1 MENAAFWERMYAAN
15 IGRMIGA
22 CHRYVNDLALA
33 EDLAHEAFLK
43 AMERSDTYRATGRF
57 EAWLMRITVNHA
69 IQHLRQSMD
78 TVPIVEEET
87 PDVAPEE
94 TSIWETDFTQEEL
107 LEAVQQL
114 PVPQRTVFNLYAIDN
129 QSHAYI
135 ADLLNI
141 SIASSK
147 ETLYRARKRLRQLLT
162 QMAHEKEKRKK
173 GVFVM
178 ILLFLLQ
185 HSEAARTDRMFRN
198 GLASL
203 TYAPAKP
210 LTTTQIRQAAAEAP
224 SSAGVFVAA
233 HRAALTTAA
242 IAGVAG
248 GVCIW
253 QIARTSLDNSPL
265 QEPIVPTE
273 SPVCLPAD
281 TIAENSLPSASNSTT
296 LENVVPYTIVES
308 SLQTEPG
315 STTKPS
321 EATVPVKQQ
330 ESATKPQ
337 IIVVTKEI
345 VVNDTVVV
353 RDTAIVKDTVYLMQ
367 KP

>member
-1 MENAAFWERMYAAN
+1 MDNAAFWERMYAAN
-15 IGRMIGA
+15 IGRMIGL
-22 CHRYVNDLALA
+22 CYRYVNDLALA

-43 AMERSDTYRATGRF
+43 AMERSDTYRATGNF

-69 IQHLRQSMD
+69 IQHLRESIN
-78 TVPIVEEET
+78 TVTIVEEET
-87 PDVAPEE
+87 PDVTAEE
-94 TSIWETDFTQEEL
+94 VPIWEMDFTQEEL
-107 LEAVQQL
+107 LAAVQQL
-114 PVPQRTVFNLYAIDN
+114 PVRPRTVFNLYAIDN

-141 SIASSK
+141 SIANSK
-147 ETLYRARKRLRQLLT
+147 ELLFRARKRLRQMLT
-162 QMAHEKEKRKK
+162 QMAEEKEKRKK

-198 GLASL
+198 GLSSL
-203 TYAPAKP
+203 TCAPAKP
-210 LTTTQIRQAAAEAP
+210 LSTTQIRQAAAEAP
-224 SSAGVFVAA
+224 SSVGVFVAA
-233 HRAALTTAA
+233 HRVALTTAT

-248 GVCIW
+248 GICAW
-253 QIARTSLDNSPL
+253 QVVRTTLNDSPL
-265 QEPIVPTE
+265 PEPT
-273 SPVCLPAD
+273 SPVETPVSVPVDSLAAD
-281 TIAENSLPSASNSTT
+281 EIPVEVPPVATT
-296 LENVVPYTIVES
+296 
-308 SLQTEPG
+308 
-315 STTKPS
+315 PS
-321 EATVPVKQQ
+321 ERSEVK
-330 ESATKPQ
+330 SKPE

>member
-1 MENAAFWERMYAAN
+1 MENAAFWDRMYAAN
-15 IGRMIGA
+15 INRMIGL
-22 CHRYVNDLALA
+22 CHRYVDDLALA

-43 AMERSDTYRATGRF
+43 AMERTDTYRATGNF

-87 PDVAPEE
+87 PDVDTEE
-94 TSIWETDFTQEEL
+94 ASIWEMDFSQEEL

-114 PVPQRTVFNLYAIDN
+114 PIPQRTVFNLYAIDG
-129 QSHAYI
+129 QSHAHI

-162 QMAHEKEKRKK
+162 QMAHEKEKHKK

-185 HSEAARTDRMFRN
+185 HSEAARTDRLFRG
-198 GLASL
+198 GLSSL
-203 TYAPAKP
+203 AYAPSKP
-210 LTTTQIRQAAAEAP
+210 LTNTQILQAAAEAP
-224 SSAGVFVAA
+224 SSPGVFVAT
-233 HRAALTTAA
+233 HRAALATAT
-242 IAGVAG
+242 IAGVVG

-253 QIARTSLDNSPL
+253 QVARTALESSPL
-265 QEPIVPTE
+265 QEPITPTE
-273 SPVCLPAD
+273 SPVSLPAD
-281 TIAENSLPSASNSTT
+281 TIS
-296 LENVVPYTIVES
+296 ES
-308 SLQTEPG
+308 GLQTAPDI
-315 STTKPS
+315 TTAEAETTTPSKALKSESKP
-321 EATVPVKQQ
+321 K
-330 ESATKPQ
+330 

-345 VVNDTVVV
+345 VVNDTVFV

>member
-1 MENAAFWERMYAAN
+1 MENTAFWERMYAAN

-43 AMERSDTYRATGRF
+43 AMERADTYRATGHF

-69 IQHLRQSMD
+69 IQHLRESID
-78 TVPIVEEET
+78 TVTIVEEET
-87 PDVAPEE
+87 PNITAEDAP
-94 TSIWETDFTQEEL
+94 IWEMDFTQEEL
-107 LEAVQQL
+107 LAAVQQL
-114 PVPQRTVFNLYAIDN
+114 PVRPRTVFNLYAIDN
-129 QSHAYI
+129 QSHACI

-141 SIASSK
+141 SIANSK
-147 ETLYRARKRLRQLLT
+147 ELLFRARKRLRQLLT
-162 QMAHEKEKRKK
+162 QMAEEKEKRKK

-198 GLASL
+198 GLSSL
-203 TYAPAKP
+203 TYTPAKP
-210 LTTTQIRQAAAEAP
+210 LSTTQIRQAAAEAP
-224 SSAGVFVAA
+224 SSVGVFVAA
-233 HRAALTTAA
+233 HRVALTTAT

-248 GVCIW
+248 GICAW
-253 QIARTSLDNSPL
+253 QVVRTTLNDSSLPEPTSP
-265 QEPIVPTE
+265 VE
-273 SPVCLPAD
+273 SPVSIPAD
-281 TIAENSLPSASNSTT
+281 SA
-296 LENVVPYTIVES
+296 VV
-308 SLQTEPG
+308 TEIPVKEPE
-315 STTKPS
+315 TATPS
-321 EATVPVKQQ
+321 ERPEAKSKS
-330 ESATKPQ
+330 E

-353 RDTAIVKDTVYLMQ
+353 RDTAIVKDTVFLMQ

>member
-15 IGRMIGA
+15 IGRMIGL

-43 AMERSDTYRATGRF
+43 AMERSDTYRATGNF

-69 IQHLRQSMD
+69 IQHLRESID
-78 TVPIVEEET
+78 TVTIVEEET
-87 PDVAPEE
+87 PDVTTEE
-94 TSIWETDFTQEEL
+94 VPIWEMDFTQEEL
-107 LEAVQQL
+107 LAAVQQL
-114 PVPQRTVFNLYAIDN
+114 PVRLRTVFNLYAIDN

-141 SIASSK
+141 SIANSK
-147 ETLYRARKRLRQLLT
+147 ELLFRARKRLRQLLT
-162 QMAHEKEKRKK
+162 QMAEEKEKRKK

-185 HSEAARTDRMFRN
+185 HSEAARTDRMFRD
-198 GLASL
+198 GLSSL

-210 LTTTQIRQAAAEAP
+210 LSTTQIRQTAAKAP

-233 HRAALTTAA
+233 HRVALTTATVA
-242 IAGVAG
+242 TVAG
-248 GVCIW
+248 GIFAW
-253 QIARTSLDNSPL
+253 QIARNTVNNSPL
-265 QEPIVPTE
+265 PEPIQPTE
-273 SPVCLPAD
+273 IPAAASADSTLVSVEARETSEKELVTDSKNSKTQNSP
-281 TIAENSLPSASNSTT
+281 TT
-296 LENVVPYTIVES
+296 
-308 SLQTEPG
+308 
-315 STTKPS
+315 
-321 EATVPVKQQ
+321 
-330 ESATKPQ
+330 
-337 IIVVTKEI
+337 IVVTKEI
-345 VVNDTVVV
+345 YVSETVVL

>member
-15 IGRMIGA
+15 IGRMIGL

-43 AMERSDTYRATGRF
+43 AMERADTYRATGRF

-69 IQHLRQSMD
+69 IQHLRQGMA
-78 TVPIVEEET
+78 TVPFVDEET
-87 PDVAPEE
+87 PDVPMEE
-94 TSIWETDFTQEEL
+94 ASIWETDFTQEEL
-107 LEAVQQL
+107 LKTVQQL
-114 PVPQRTVFNLYAIDN
+114 PIPQRTVFNLYAIDG

-162 QMAHEKEKRKK
+162 QMAQEKEKRKK

-198 GLASL
+198 RLASL
-203 TYAPAKP
+203 AYAPAKP
-210 LTTTQIRQAAAEAP
+210 LTTTKIRQAAAEAP

-248 GVCIW
+248 GVCAW

-265 QEPIVPTE
+265 QKPVAPAE
-273 SPVCLPAD
+273 SSVSLPAD
-281 TIAENSLPSASNSTT
+281 TIAENSLQSASNSTT

-345 VVNDTVVV
+345 VVNDTVIV

>member
-15 IGRMIGA
+15 IGRMIGL

-43 AMERSDTYRATGRF
+43 AMERADTYRATGNF
-57 EAWLMRITVNHA
+57 EAWLMRITANHA
-69 IQHLRQSMD
+69 IQHLRQSLD
-78 TVPIVEEET
+78 TVPFVDEET
-87 PDVAPEE
+87 PDVVTEE
-94 TSIWETDFTQEEL
+94 ASIWEMDFTQEEL

-129 QSHAYI
+129 QPHAYI

-162 QMAHEKEKRKK
+162 QMAQEKEKRKK

-185 HSEAARTDRMFRN
+185 HSEAARTDRLFRN
-198 GLASL
+198 GLSSL

-224 SSAGVFVAA
+224 SSPGVFMATHRVALA
-233 HRAALTTAA
+233 TAT
-242 IAGVAG
+242 IAGVVG

-253 QIARTSLDNSPL
+253 QVARTSLDDSSL

-273 SPVCLPAD
+273 SPVSLPAD
-281 TIAENSLPSASNSTT
+281 TIS
-296 LENVVPYTIVES
+296 ES
-308 SLQTEPG
+308 SLQTEYSSPFEVSE
-315 STTKPS
+315 ST
-321 EATVPVKQQ
+321 ATLPQQ
-330 ESATKPQ
+330 EAKTKSQ

>member
-15 IGRMIGA
+15 IGRMIGL

-43 AMERSDTYRATGRF
+43 AMERADTYRATGNF

-69 IQHLRQSMD
+69 IQHLRQGMA
-78 TVPIVEEET
+78 TVPFVDEET
-87 PDVAPEE
+87 PDVPMEE
-94 TSIWETDFTQEEL
+94 ASIWETDFTQEEL
-107 LEAVQQL
+107 LKTVQQL
-114 PVPQRTVFNLYAIDN
+114 PIPQRTVFNLYAIDG

-162 QMAHEKEKRKK
+162 QMAQEKEKRKK

-203 TYAPAKP
+203 TYTPSKP

-224 SSAGVFVAA
+224 SSPGVFVAA

-242 IAGVAG
+242 IAGIAG

-253 QIARTSLDNSPL
+253 QVCSTALDNNPL
-265 QEPIVPTE
+265 QEPVAPAE
-273 SPVCLPAD
+273 SPIRLSAD
-281 TIAENSLPSASNSTT
+281 TTSKNG
-296 LENVVPYTIVES
+296 
-308 SLQTEPG
+308 LQAEPG
-315 STTKPS
+315 LTTKPS
-321 EATVPVKQQ
+321 EAIAPVKHH
-330 ESATKPQ
+330 ESETKPQ

>member
-15 IGRMIGA
+15 IGRMIGL

-43 AMERSDTYRATGRF
+43 AMERADTYRATGNF
-57 EAWLMRITVNHA
+57 EAWLMRITANHA
-69 IQHLRQSMD
+69 IQHLRKSLD
-78 TVPIVEEET
+78 TVPFVDEET
-87 PDVAPEE
+87 PDVVTEE
-94 TSIWETDFTQEEL
+94 ASIWEMDFTQEEL

-114 PVPQRTVFNLYAIDN
+114 PVPQRTVFNLYAIDG

-147 ETLYRARKRLRQLLT
+147 ETLYRARKRLRELLT
-162 QMAHEKEKRKK
+162 QIAQEKEKRKK

-185 HSEAARTDRMFRN
+185 HSEAARTDRLFRN
-198 GLASL
+198 GLSWL
-203 TYAPAKP
+203 EYAPAKP
-210 LTTTQIRQAAAEAP
+210 LSTSQIRQAAAEAP
-224 SSAGVFVAA
+224 SSPGVFVAT
-233 HRAALTTAA
+233 HRAVLATAT
-242 IAGVAG
+242 IAGVVG

-253 QIARTSLDNSPL
+253 QVARTALDNSPL
-265 QEPIVPTE
+265 QETVSPTE
-273 SPVCLPAD
+273 SSVCLPAD
-281 TIAENSLPSASNSTT
+281 SIADSSSQTVSNLPIA
-296 LENVVPYTIVES
+296 
-308 SLQTEPG
+308 
-315 STTKPS
+315 PS
-321 EATVPVKQQ
+321 ETTATMQKEVKC
-330 ESATKPQ
+330 KPQ

-345 VVNDTVVV
+345 LVNDTVVV

>member
-78 TVPIVEEET
+78 TVPFVEEET

-94 TSIWETDFTQEEL
+94 TSIWEMDFTQEEL

-114 PVPQRTVFNLYAIDN
+114 PVPQRTVFNLCVIDN

-198 GLASL
+198 GLSSL
-203 TYAPAKP
+203 TYAPSKP

-224 SSAGVFVAA
+224 SSPGVFVAT
-233 HRAALTTAA
+233 HRAALATAT
-242 IAGVAG
+242 IAGIVG
-248 GVCIW
+248 GVCLW
-253 QIARTSLDNSPL
+253 QVCCTALDNNPL
-265 QEPIVPTE
+265 QEPVTPAE
-273 SPVCLPAD
+273 SSVSFPAD
-281 TIAENSLPSASNSTT
+281 TIAENSLQAEPS
-296 LENVVPYTIVES
+296 
-308 SLQTEPG
+308 
-315 STTKPS
+315 STTKSS
-321 EATVPVKQQ
+321 EATAPVKQQ

>member
-43 AMERSDTYRATGRF
+43 AMERADTYRATGNF

-87 PDVAPEE
+87 PDVATEE
-94 TSIWETDFTQEEL
+94 PSIWETDFTQEEL

-114 PVPQRTVFNLYAIDN
+114 PVQQRTVFNLYAIDG
-129 QSHAYI
+129 QSHAHI

-147 ETLYRARKRLRQLLT
+147 ETLYRARKRLRHLLT
-162 QMAHEKEKRKK
+162 QMAQEKEKRKK

-198 GLASL
+198 GLSSL
-203 TYAPAKP
+203 TYAPSNP

-253 QIARTSLDNSPL
+253 QVGRTALDNNPL
-265 QEPIVPTE
+265 QEPAAPAE
-273 SPVCLPAD
+273 SSVSLPAD
-281 TIAENSLPSASNSTT
+281 TIAE
-296 LENVVPYTIVES
+296 S
-308 SLQTEPG
+308 SLQAEP
-315 STTKPS
+315 SLTTRPS
-321 EATVPVKQQ
+321 EAIAPVKPQG
-330 ESATKPQ
+330 SATKPQ

>member
-22 CHRYVNDLALA
+22 CHRYVNNLVLA

-43 AMERSDTYRATGRF
+43 AMERSDTYRATGNF

-69 IQHLRQSMD
+69 IQHLRESIN
-78 TVPIVEEET
+78 TVTIVEEET
-87 PDVAPEE
+87 PDVTAEE
-94 TSIWETDFTQEEL
+94 VPIWEMDFTQEEL
-107 LEAVQQL
+107 LAAVQQL
-114 PVPQRTVFNLYAIDN
+114 PVRLRTVFNLYAIDN

-141 SIASSK
+141 SIANSK
-147 ETLYRARKRLRQLLT
+147 ELLFRARKRLRQMLT
-162 QMAHEKEKRKK
+162 QMAEEKEKRKK

-198 GLASL
+198 GLSSL

-224 SSAGVFVAA
+224 SSVGVFVAA
-233 HRAALTTAA
+233 HRVALTTAT

-248 GVCIW
+248 GICAW
-253 QIARTSLDNSPL
+253 QVVRTTLNDSPL
-265 QEPIVPTE
+265 PEPT
-273 SPVCLPAD
+273 SPVETPVSVPVDSLAAD
-281 TIAENSLPSASNSTT
+281 EIPVEVPPVATT
-296 LENVVPYTIVES
+296 
-308 SLQTEPG
+308 
-315 STTKPS
+315 PS
-321 EATVPVKQQ
+321 ERSEVK
-330 ESATKPQ
+330 SKPE

>member
-15 IGRMIGA
+15 IGRMIGL

-43 AMERSDTYRATGRF
+43 AMERADTYRATGRF

-147 ETLYRARKRLRQLLT
+147 ETLYRARKRLRELLT
-162 QMAHEKEKRKK
+162 QIAQEKEKRKK

-185 HSEAARTDRMFRN
+185 HAEAARTDRLFRN
-198 GLASL
+198 GLSSL
-203 TYAPAKP
+203 EYAPAKP
-210 LTTTQIRQAAAEAP
+210 LSSSQIRQAAAEAP
-224 SSAGVFVAA
+224 SSPGVFVAT
-233 HRAALTTAA
+233 HRVALATAT
-242 IAGVAG
+242 IAGAVG

-253 QIARTSLDNSPL
+253 QVARTTLDNSPL
-265 QEPIVPTE
+265 QDPIVPTE
-273 SPVCLPAD
+273 SPVSLPAD
-281 TIAENSLPSASNSTT
+281 SVAESNLQTASDSATLRNVASYTISESGLQSEHSSPSAASEKTT
-296 LENVVPYTIVES
+296 LSGPKE
-308 SLQTEPG
+308 
-315 STTKPS
+315 TKS
-321 EATVPVKQQ
+321 
-330 ESATKPQ
+330 KPQ

>member
-43 AMERSDTYRATGRF
+43 AMERSDTYRATGHF

-69 IQHLRQSMD
+69 IQHLRESID
-78 TVPIVEEET
+78 TVTIVEEET
-87 PDVAPEE
+87 PDVTTEEAP
-94 TSIWETDFTQEEL
+94 IWEMNFTQEEL
-107 LEAVQQL
+107 LAAVQQL
-114 PVPQRTVFNLYAIDN
+114 PVRPRTVFNLYAIDN

-135 ADLLNI
+135 ADLLNT
-141 SIASSK
+141 SIANSK
-147 ETLYRARKRLRQLLT
+147 ELLFRARKRLRQLLT
-162 QMAHEKEKRKK
+162 QMAEEKEKRKK

-198 GLASL
+198 GLSSL
-203 TYAPAKP
+203 TCAPAKP
-210 LTTTQIRQAAAEAP
+210 LSTTQIRQAAAEAP

-233 HRAALTTAA
+233 HRVALTTAT

-248 GVCIW
+248 GVCAW
-253 QIARTSLDNSPL
+253 QVARTALNHSPL
-265 QEPIVPTE
+265 PEPT
-273 SPVCLPAD
+273 SPVETSVGIPAD
-281 TIAENSLPSASNSTT
+281 SLAADEIPVDVPPVATT
-296 LENVVPYTIVES
+296 
-308 SLQTEPG
+308 
-315 STTKPS
+315 PS
-321 EATVPVKQQ
+321 ERSEVK
-330 ESATKPQ
+330 SKPE

-353 RDTAIVKDTVYLMQ
+353 RDTAILKDTVYLMQ

>member
-15 IGRMIGA
+15 IGRMIGL

-43 AMERSDTYRATGRF
+43 AMERADTYRATGNF
-57 EAWLMRITVNHA
+57 EAWLMRITANHA
-69 IQHLRQSMD
+69 IQHLRQSLD
-78 TVPIVEEET
+78 TVPFVDEET
-87 PDVAPEE
+87 PDVVTEE
-94 TSIWETDFTQEEL
+94 ASIWEMDFTQEEL

-114 PVPQRTVFNLYAIDN
+114 PVPQRTVFNLYAIDG

-147 ETLYRARKRLRQLLT
+147 ETLYRARKRLRELLT
-162 QMAHEKEKRKK
+162 QIAQEKEKRKK

-185 HSEAARTDRMFRN
+185 HSEAARTDRLFRN
-198 GLASL
+198 GLSSL

-233 HRAALTTAA
+233 HRSALTTAA
-242 IAGVAG
+242 IAGIAG

-253 QIARTSLDNSPL
+253 QVCSTALDNNPL
-265 QEPIVPTE
+265 QEPVAPAE
-273 SPVCLPAD
+273 SPIRLSAD
-281 TIAENSLPSASNSTT
+281 TTSKNG
-296 LENVVPYTIVES
+296 
-308 SLQTEPG
+308 LQAEPG
-315 STTKPS
+315 LTTKPS
-321 EATVPVKQQ
+321 EAIAPVKHH
-330 ESATKPQ
+330 ESETKPQ

>member
-69 IQHLRQSMD
+69 IQHLRESMD
-78 TVPIVEEET
+78 TVPFVEEEMPNVT
-87 PDVAPEE
+87 TED
-94 TSIWETDFTQEEL
+94 TSIWEMDFTQEEL

-129 QSHAYI
+129 QPHAYI

-198 GLASL
+198 GLSSL
-203 TYAPAKP
+203 TYAPSKP

-224 SSAGVFVAA
+224 SSPGVFVAT
-233 HRAALTTAA
+233 HRAALATAT
-242 IAGVAG
+242 IAGVVG

-253 QIARTSLDNSPL
+253 QVGRTALDNNPL
-265 QEPIVPTE
+265 QEPVAPAE
-273 SPVCLPAD
+273 SPVRLSAD
-281 TIAENSLPSASNSTT
+281 TIAENSLQAESSSTT
-296 LENVVPYTIVES
+296 R
-308 SLQTEPG
+308 
-315 STTKPS
+315 PS
-321 EATVPVKQQ
+321 EATAPVKHH
-330 ESATKPQ
+330 ESETKPQ

>member
-1 MENAAFWERMYAAN
+1 MENVAFWERMYAAN

-69 IQHLRQSMD
+69 IQHLRESMD
-78 TVPIVEEET
+78 TVPFVEEEMPNVT
-87 PDVAPEE
+87 TEE
-94 TSIWETDFTQEEL
+94 TSIWEMDFTQEEL

-129 QSHAYI
+129 QPHAYI

-162 QMAHEKEKRKK
+162 QMAEEKEKRKK

-185 HSEAARTDRMFRN
+185 HSEAARTDRMFRQ
-198 GLASL
+198 GLSGL
-203 TYAPAKP
+203 CYAPAKP
-210 LTTTQIRQAAAEAP
+210 LSAAQIRQAAADAP
-224 SSAGVFVAA
+224 SSPGIFVAT
-233 HRAALTTAA
+233 HRVALTTAA
-242 IAGVAG
+242 IAGIAG
-248 GVCIW
+248 GVCAW
-253 QIARTSLDNSPL
+253 QIARTSLTDNTLPDPL
-265 QEPIVPTE
+265 PTTE
-273 SPVCLPAD
+273 SPVGAPAD
-281 TIAENSLPSASNSTT
+281 SLAAT
-296 LENVVPYTIVES
+296 EVPIDIPEVAA
-308 SLQTEPG
+308 PA
-315 STTKPS
+315 KPR
-321 EATVPVKQQ
+321 EVK
-330 ESATKPQ
+330 SKPE

>member
-1 MENAAFWERMYAAN
+1 MENVAFWERMYAAN
-15 IGRMIGA
+15 INRMIGL
-22 CHRYVNDLALA
+22 CHRYVNDLALS

-43 AMERSDTYRATGRF
+43 AMERADTYRATGNF
-57 EAWLMRITVNHA
+57 QAWLMRITVNHA
-69 IQHLRQSMD
+69 IQHLRQSLD
-78 TVPIVEEET
+78 TVPFVEEET
-87 PDVAPEE
+87 PDVAMEE
-94 TSIWETDFTQEEL
+94 SSIWEMDFTQEEL

-114 PVPQRTVFNLYAIDN
+114 PVPQRTVFNLYAIDG

-147 ETLYRARKRLRQLLT
+147 ETLYRARKRLRQLLS
-162 QMAHEKEKRKK
+162 QMAQEKEKRKK

-185 HSEAARTDRMFRN
+185 HSEAARTDRLFRN
-198 GLASL
+198 GLSSL
-203 TYAPAKP
+203 AYAPEKP
-210 LTTTQIRQAAAEAP
+210 LSASQIRQAAAEAP
-224 SSAGVFVAA
+224 SSPGVFVAT
-233 HRAALTTAA
+233 HRAALATAT
-242 IAGVAG
+242 IAGVVG

-253 QIARTSLDNSPL
+253 QVARTALDNNLL
-265 QEPIVPTE
+265 QESVAPSE
-273 SPVCLPAD
+273 SPASLPAD
-281 TIAENSLPSASNSTT
+281 TISENSLQTASDITT
-296 LENVVPYTIVES
+296 AEAETTTSSKALKSES
-308 SLQTEPG
+308 
-315 STTKPS
+315 KP
-321 EATVPVKQQ
+321 K
-330 ESATKPQ
+330 

>member
-15 IGRMIGA
+15 INRMIGL

-43 AMERSDTYRATGRF
+43 AMERADTYRATGNI

-78 TVPIVEEET
+78 TVPFVEEET
-87 PDVAPEE
+87 PDVATEE
-94 TSIWETDFTQEEL
+94 TSIWEMDFTQEEL

-114 PVPQRTVFNLYAIDN
+114 PIPQRTVFNLYAIDG
-129 QSHAYI
+129 QSHAHI

-185 HSEAARTDRMFRN
+185 HSEAARTDRLFRN
-198 GLASL
+198 GLSSL
-203 TYAPAKP
+203 AYAPEKP
-210 LTTTQIRQAAAEAP
+210 LSASQIRQAAAEAP
-224 SSAGVFVAA
+224 SSPGVFVAT
-233 HRAALTTAA
+233 HRAALATAT
-242 IAGVAG
+242 IAGVVG

-253 QIARTSLDNSPL
+253 QVARTALDNNSL
-265 QEPIVPTE
+265 QEPVAPSE
-273 SPVCLPAD
+273 SPASLPAD
-281 TIAENSLPSASNSTT
+281 TIS
-296 LENVVPYTIVES
+296 ES
-308 SLQTEPG
+308 GLQTAPDI
-315 STTKPS
+315 TTAEAETTTPSKALKSESKP
-321 EATVPVKQQ
+321 K
-330 ESATKPQ
+330 

-345 VVNDTVVV
+345 VVNDTVFV

>member
-15 IGRMIGA
+15 IGRMIGT
-22 CHRYVNDLALA
+22 CHRYVNNLALA

-43 AMERSDTYRATGRF
+43 AMERADTYRATGRF

-94 TSIWETDFTQEEL
+94 TSIWEVDFTQEEL

-162 QMAHEKEKRKK
+162 QMAHEKEKQKK

-198 GLASL
+198 GLSSL
-203 TYAPAKP
+203 TYAPSNP

-253 QIARTSLDNSPL
+253 QVGRTALDNSPL

-273 SPVCLPAD
+273 SPVSLPAD
-281 TIAENSLPSASNSTT
+281 TIS
-296 LENVVPYTIVES
+296 ES
-308 SLQTEPG
+308 SLQTEYSSPFEVSE
-315 STTKPS
+315 ST
-321 EATVPVKQQ
+321 ATLPQQ
-330 ESATKPQ
+330 EAKTKSQ

>member
-1 MENAAFWERMYAAN
+1 M
-15 IGRMIGA
+15 
-22 CHRYVNDLALA
+22 
-33 EDLAHEAFLK
+33 
-43 AMERSDTYRATGRF
+43 
-57 EAWLMRITVNHA
+57 
-69 IQHLRQSMD
+69 
-78 TVPIVEEET
+78 
-87 PDVAPEE
+87 
-94 TSIWETDFTQEEL
+94 
-107 LEAVQQL
+107 QQL

-129 QSHAYI
+129 QPHAYI

-141 SIASSK
+141 SIAGSK

-173 GVFVM
+173 GIFVM

-203 TYAPAKP
+203 TYAPSKP

-242 IAGVAG
+242 IAGIAG

-253 QIARTSLDNSPL
+253 QVGRTALDNSLL
-265 QEPIVPTE
+265 QEPVAPAE

-281 TIAENSLPSASNSTT
+281 TIAE
-296 LENVVPYTIVES
+296 S

-315 STTKPS
+315 LTTKPS
-321 EATVPVKQQ
+321 EAIAPVKPQG
-330 ESATKPQ
+330 SATKPQ

>member
-15 IGRMIGA
+15 IGRMIGT

-43 AMERSDTYRATGRF
+43 AMERSDTYRAIGRF

-87 PDVAPEE
+87 PDVAHEE
-94 TSIWETDFTQEEL
+94 TSIWEMDFTQEEL

-114 PVPQRTVFNLYAIDN
+114 PVPQRTVFNLYVIDN

-162 QMAHEKEKRKK
+162 QMAQEKEKRKK

-185 HSEAARTDRMFRN
+185 HSEAARTDQMFRN
-198 GLASL
+198 RLASL
-203 TYAPAKP
+203 TYVPAKP

-224 SSAGVFVAA
+224 SSLGIFVAT
-233 HRAALTTAA
+233 HRAALATAT
-242 IAGVAG
+242 IAGIVG
-248 GVCIW
+248 GVCLW
-253 QIARTSLDNSPL
+253 QVCRTALDNNPL
-265 QEPIVPTE
+265 QEPVSPAE
-273 SPVCLPAD
+273 SPVRLSAD
-281 TIAENSLPSASNSTT
+281 TIAENSLQA
-296 LENVVPYTIVES
+296 ES
-308 SLQTEPG
+308 SL
-315 STTKPS
+315 TTKLS
-321 EATVPVKQQ
+321 VATAPVKQQ

>member
-15 IGRMIGA
+15 IGRMIGL

-43 AMERSDTYRATGRF
+43 AMERADTYRATGNF
-57 EAWLMRITVNHA
+57 EAWLMRITANHA

-78 TVPIVEEET
+78 TVPFVDEET
-87 PDVAPEE
+87 LDIATEE
-94 TSIWETDFTQEEL
+94 ASIWETDFTQEEL

-114 PVPQRTVFNLYAIDN
+114 PVPQRTVFNLYAIDG

-162 QMAHEKEKRKK
+162 QMAQEKEKRKK

-185 HSEAARTDRMFRN
+185 HSEAARTDRLFRN
-198 GLASL
+198 GLSSL

-210 LTTTQIRQAAAEAP
+210 LTTTQIRQVAAEAP
-224 SSAGVFVAA
+224 SSPDVFVAT
-233 HRAALTTAA
+233 HRAALVTAT
-242 IAGVAG
+242 IAGVVG

-253 QIARTSLDNSPL
+253 QVARTALDNSPL
-265 QEPIVPTE
+265 QEPTAPIE
-273 SPVCLPAD
+273 SPVSLPAD
-281 TIAENSLPSASNSTT
+281 TIS
-296 LENVVPYTIVES
+296 ES
-308 SLQTEPG
+308 SLQTVSNLP
-315 STTKPS
+315 TVAS
-321 EATVPVKQQ
+321 EVAEPVKKQ
-330 ESATKPQ
+330 ELKTNPQ

>member
-1 MENAAFWERMYAAN
+1 
-15 IGRMIGA
+15 
-22 CHRYVNDLALA
+22 
-33 EDLAHEAFLK
+33 
-43 AMERSDTYRATGRF
+43 
-57 EAWLMRITVNHA
+57 
-69 IQHLRQSMD
+69 
-78 TVPIVEEET
+78 
-87 PDVAPEE
+87 
-94 TSIWETDFTQEEL
+94 
-107 LEAVQQL
+107 
-114 PVPQRTVFNLYAIDN
+114 
-129 QSHAYI
+129 
-135 ADLLNI
+135 
-141 SIASSK
+141 
-147 ETLYRARKRLRQLLT
+147 
-162 QMAHEKEKRKK
+162 
-173 GVFVM
+173 M

-198 GLASL
+198 GLSSL
-203 TYAPAKP
+203 TYAPSNP

-253 QIARTSLDNSPL
+253 QVGRTALDNSPL

-273 SPVCLPAD
+273 SPVSLPAD
-281 TIAENSLPSASNSTT
+281 TIS
-296 LENVVPYTIVES
+296 ES
-308 SLQTEPG
+308 SLQTEYSSPFEVSE
-315 STTKPS
+315 ST
-321 EATVPVKQQ
+321 ATLPQQ
-330 ESATKPQ
+330 EAKTKSQ

>member
-15 IGRMIGA
+15 IGRMIGL

-43 AMERSDTYRATGRF
+43 AMERADTYRATGHF

-69 IQHLRQSMD
+69 IQHLRESID
-78 TVPIVEEET
+78 TVTIVEEET
-87 PDVAPEE
+87 PDVTAEE
-94 TSIWETDFTQEEL
+94 VPVWEMDFTQEEML
-107 LEAVQQL
+107 AAVQQL
-114 PVPQRTVFNLYAIDN
+114 HVRLRTVFNLYAIDN
-129 QSHAYI
+129 QSHADI

-141 SIASSK
+141 SIANSK
-147 ETLYRARKRLRQLLT
+147 ELLFRARKRLRQLLT
-162 QMAHEKEKRKK
+162 QMAEEKEKRKK

-185 HSEAARTDRMFRN
+185 YSEAARTDRMFRN
-198 GLASL
+198 GLSSL

-210 LTTTQIRQAAAEAP
+210 LSTTQIRQAAAEAP
-224 SSAGVFVAA
+224 SSAGIFVAA
-233 HRAALTTAA
+233 HRVALTTAA

-248 GVCIW
+248 GLCAW
-253 QIARTSLDNSPL
+253 QVARIALNDSPL
-265 QEPIVPTE
+265 PEPTSHVE
-273 SPVCLPAD
+273 SPVESPVTVLTD
-281 TIAENSLPSASNSTT
+281 STGVTDKQAEELGTT
-296 LENVVPYTIVES
+296 T
-308 SLQTEPG
+308 
-315 STTKPS
+315 PS
-321 EATVPVKQQ
+321 ERPEAK
-330 ESATKPQ
+330 SKPE

-353 RDTAIVKDTVYLMQ
+353 RDTAIVKDTFYLMQ

>member
-15 IGRMIGA
+15 INRMIGL

-43 AMERSDTYRATGRF
+43 AMERADTYRATGNF
-57 EAWLMRITVNHA
+57 QAWLMRITVNHA
-69 IQHLRQSMD
+69 IQHLRQSLD
-78 TVPIVEEET
+78 TVPFVEEET
-87 PDVAPEE
+87 PEVATEE
-94 TSIWETDFTQEEL
+94 TSIWEVDFTQEEL

-114 PVPQRTVFNLYAIDN
+114 PVPQRTVFNLYAIDG

-162 QMAHEKEKRKK
+162 QMAHEKEKHKK

-185 HSEAARTDRMFRN
+185 HSEAARTDRLFRG
-198 GLASL
+198 GLSSL
-203 TYAPAKP
+203 AYAPSKP

-224 SSAGVFVAA
+224 SSPGVFVAT
-233 HRAALTTAA
+233 HRAALATAT
-242 IAGVAG
+242 IAGVVG

-253 QIARTSLDNSPL
+253 QVARTSLDNSPL
-265 QEPIVPTE
+265 QDPIAPAE
-273 SPVCLPAD
+273 LPVAIPAD
-281 TIAENSLPSASNSTT
+281 TIF
-296 LENVVPYTIVES
+296 ES
-308 SLQTEPG
+308 DLQTAPDI
-315 STTKPS
+315 TTAEAETTTPS
-321 EATVPVKQQ
+321 KALKS
-330 ESATKPQ
+330 ESKPQ

-345 VVNDTVVV
+345 VVNDTVFV
-353 RDTAIVKDTVYLMQ
+353 RDTAIVKDTVYLME

>member
-15 IGRMIGA
+15 INRMIGL

-43 AMERSDTYRATGRF
+43 AMERADTYRATGNF
-57 EAWLMRITVNHA
+57 QAWLMRITVNHA
-69 IQHLRQSMD
+69 IQHLRQSLD
-78 TVPIVEEET
+78 TVPFVEEET
-87 PDVAPEE
+87 PEVATEE
-94 TSIWETDFTQEEL
+94 TSIWEVDFTQEEL
-107 LEAVQQL
+107 LEAVQHL
-114 PVPQRTVFNLYAIDN
+114 PVPQRTVFNLYAIDG

-147 ETLYRARKRLRQLLT
+147 ETLYRARKRLREMLT
-162 QMAHEKEKRKK
+162 QKAQEKEKRKK

-185 HSEAARTDRMFRN
+185 HSEAARTDRLFRN
-198 GLASL
+198 GLSSL
-203 TYAPAKP
+203 AYAPSKP
-210 LTTTQIRQAAAEAP
+210 LSTSQIQQAAEEAP
-224 SSAGVFVAA
+224 SSPGVFVAA
-233 HRAALTTAA
+233 HRVALTTAA
-242 IAGVAG
+242 IAGIAG
-248 GVCIW
+248 GVCAW

-265 QEPIVPTE
+265 QEPVAPAE
-273 SPVCLPAD
+273 SSVSLPAN
-281 TIAENSLPSASNSTT
+281 TIAENSLPSVSNSTT

-345 VVNDTVVV
+345 VVNDTVIV